1 MHLRTCRK
9 PLWTWMAACAT
20 ALTACGGGGGS
31 GGDAPDTTLPVL
43 TSAFVGKDATVQVAR
58 ITVAGTATDNTALK
72 SVVVAVNGVQT
83 TATLTGTSGSY
94 ALEIALK
101 AGNNAYTITA
111 TDAAG
116 NQSKQTGN
124 VYLGKRVAA
133 GGAHSGAIVNG
144 KLYTWGR
151 NNFGQTGLGYVST
164 LAANPSTH
172 PAVPTL
178 AASSNTFVALA
189 FNQNQSI
196 ALDQSGKLWSWG
208 DDTNGQ
214 LGRGEPVLC
223 PGSTSNRCRLDI
235 GQITGVDNVVAVS
248 AGYRHTLALRA
259 DGTVWGFGLNT
270 NGQLGDGSSTTRSL
284 PVQVQWATADA
295 PKLGA
300 IVQVSASASS
310 SYALDNKGQVW
321 AWGRNQY
328 ANLGQGTVST
338 DVNSTPVL
346 VPMPAGVKVT
356 SIANGRDHVIALTD
370 TGKVYAW
377 GLNATSQVGFSGY
390 KHKGTTSEWPSP
402 VTSPRSLPALET
414 NPAVEVYANGN
425 TSYVRRADGKLY
437 PWGMYGATE
446 GTGATT
452 YADLDEPE
460 DRLPSLTGISDLA
473 VGALHQVAL
482 RNDGK
487 LFTWGWSF
495 EGSLGG
501 GSTALNAWMYNLPL
515 APVVP

>member
-1 MHLRTCRK
+1 MHLINQRM
-9 PLWTWMAACAT
+9 PLWTWMAACAV
-20 ALTACGGGGGS
+20 ALTACGGGGEAA
-31 GGDAPDTTLPVL
+31 DTVAPTL
-43 TSAFVGKDATVQVAR
+43 TSAFAGKDATVQVAR
-58 ITVAGTATDNTALK
+58 ITIAGTATDNTALK
-72 SVVVAVNGVQT
+72 NVVVVVNGVP
-83 TATLTGTSGSY
+83 ASLALSGTSGNY
-94 ALEIALK
+94 ALEVALK
-101 AGNNAYTITA
+101 AGPNSYTVTA

-116 NQSKQTGN
+116 NQSQQTGS

-133 GGAHSGAIVNG
+133 AGAHSGAIVNG

-151 NNFGQTGLGYVST
+151 NNFGQTGLGFLST
-164 LAANPSTH
+164 LAGNPGTH
-172 PAVPTL
+172 PVVPTL
-178 AASSNTFVALA
+178 ATSSANFVALA
-189 FNQNQSI
+189 FNQNMSL
-196 ALDQSGKLWSWG
+196 ALDQNGKLWSWG

-214 LGRGEPVLC
+214 LGRGDPALC
-223 PGSTSNRCRLDI
+223 PGSTTNRCRLDI
-235 GQITGVDNVVAVS
+235 GQISGLDNIVAVS

-270 NGQLGDGSSTTRSL
+270 NGQLGDGSSTTRSV
-284 PVQVQWATADA
+284 PVQVRWATAHA
-295 PKLGA
+295 AKVGA

-328 ANLGQGTVST
+328 ANLGLGTVNT

-346 VPMPAGVKVT
+346 VPMPVGVKIT
-356 SIANGRDHVIALTD
+356 AIANGRDHVIALTD
-370 TGKVYAW
+370 SGKVYAW

-390 KHKGTTSEWPSP
+390 KYKGTTGEWPSL
-402 VTSPRSLPALET
+402 VISPRSLPALET

-446 GTGATT
+446 GTGATI

-460 DRLPSLTGISDLA
+460 DRLPSLTGIRDLA

-482 RNDGK
+482 DGDGK

-501 GSTALNAWMYNLPL
+501 GSTALNTWMYNLPL
-515 APVVP
+515 TPVVP